1 MSASSSIR
9 TLKKRALELIRMGD
23 KVYHYRKDVIS
34 VGDIATLRD
43 TTAHLESLYRNKSA
57 TADDLEDTIRQQ
69 HSILTKTGGKIYP
82 NGFLNE
88 NIETILVVAIVII
101 AFRIFFFQPFVIP
114 TNSMY
119 PTYSGMQPQTY
130 ELGEKSPNT
139 LQKVATLLFRGGRHH
154 EIVTQNSGEILIPLR
169 SNQIRP
175 EIVPGKKWFILPTKK
190 QQFTINVDD
199 VAYKIQG
206 PLEFSLRDIVIDT
219 YGIST
224 HHAYEFRQIG
234 EQYYLRTGKFV
245 KQGDVVLQFD
255 VLMGD
260 ALFVNRFWYHFAK
273 PKSGDAIV
281 FRTRDFMDRTGYPST
296 VGEDK
301 FYIKRLTGEPGMT
314 LEVKDFRLYQDG
326 QPASGATAFEKNA
339 TQEGEYP
346 GYRNVG
352 LLELGETFTV
362 PEEYYFG
369 MGDNSSNSKDC
380 RYFGPVPEKDIIGAA
395 SFIYYPFTKR
405 WGPAQ

>member
-1 MSASSSIR
+1 MSVSSSIK
-9 TLKKRALELIRMGD
+9 TLKKRALDLIRMGD

-34 VGDIATLRD
+34 AGDIAMLRD
-43 TTAHLESLYRNKSA
+43 TTAHLELLYKDKST
-57 TADDLEDTIRQQ
+57 TADQLEDTIRQQ
-69 HSILTKTGGKIYP
+69 HDILVKTGGKIYP

-119 PTYSGMQPQTY
+119 PTYSGMKPQTY
-130 ELGEKSPNT
+130 ELGEKSPSVLHKT
-139 LQKVATLLFRGGRHH
+139 ATLLFRGGRHH
-154 EIVTQNSGEILIPLR
+154 EIVAKNSGEILIPLR
-169 SNQIRP
+169 SNSIRP
-175 EIVPGKKWFILPTKK
+175 EIVPGRKWFILPTKN
-190 QQFTINVDD
+190 QQFTINVDT
-199 VAYKIQG
+199 ASYKIQA
-206 PLEFSLRDIVIDT
+206 PLDFDLRDIILGT
-219 YGIST
+219 YAINN
-224 HHAYEFRQIG
+224 HQAYEFRQIG
-234 EQYYLRTGKFV
+234 DQYYLRTGKFV
-245 KQGDVVLQFD
+245 QQGDVVLQFD

-281 FRTRDFMDRTGYPST
+281 FRTKDFMARQGYPSM

-301 FYIKRLTGEPGMT
+301 FYIKRLVGEPGMT

-326 QPASGATAFEKNA
+326 QPASGAKAFERNA

-346 GYRNVG
+346 GYRNAG

-362 PEEYYFG
+362 PEEHYFG
-369 MGDNSSNSKDC
+369 MGDNSANSKDC
-380 RYFGPVPEKDIIGAA
+380 RYFGPVPEKNIIGAA

-405 WGPAQ
+405 WGPAK